1 MAQQKYTILEKIDA
15 GGMAEVWKGKATSL
29 RGFEKL
35 VAIKR
40 VLPNLA
46 KNKKF
51 ISMFLD
57 EARLALYL
65 NHANIVQT
73 FDIGV
78 SDHAYFI
85 VMEWMDGANLKS
97 ILDTSRDRGW
107 KVPKEQACFIGIE
120 ICKEIGRAHV

>member
-97 ILDTSRDRGW
+97 ILDTSRDR
-107 KVPKEQACFIGIE
+107 KSV
-120 ICKEIGRAHV
+120 V